1 MQSLKKAIKEAV
13 RETGID
19 KALKQESAV
28 FLWKEIVGKTVS
40 SVTEAKKVEN
50 GVLLIKTQS
59 PTWRQ
64 ELYMQKD
71 EILNKINKKIGSS
84 AIKEIRFI
92 WVKKQTINIVQKA

>member
-64 ELYMQKD
+64 ELYMQKK

-92 WVKKQTINIVQKA
+92 

>member
-1 MQSLKKAIKEAV
+1 M
-13 RETGID
+13 
-19 KALKQESAV
+19 ALKQESAI

-40 SVTEAKKVEN
+40 TVTEVKKVEN

-64 ELYMQKD
+64 ELYMQKK
-71 EILNKINKKIGSS
+71 EIIKKINRKIGSR

-92 WVKKQTINIVQKA
+92 WVNKQTTIIVQKV

>member
-64 ELYMQKD
+64 ELYMQKE

-92 WVKKQTINIVQKA
+92 

>member
-1 MQSLKKAIKEAV
+1 MQTLKKAIKNAV
-13 RETGID
+13 KESGID

-40 SVTEAKKVEN
+40 TATEAKKVEN

-64 ELYMQKD
+64 ELYMQKK
-71 EILNKINKKIGSS
+71 EIIKKINRKIGSK
-84 AIKEIRFI
+84 AIKEIRFL
-92 WVKKQTINIVQKA
+92 

>member
-1 MQSLKKAIKEAV
+1 MQSLKKVIKEAV

-28 FLWKEIVGKTVS
+28 FLWKDIVGKTVS
-40 SVTEAKKVEN
+40 AVTEAKKVEN

-64 ELYMQKD
+64 ELYIQKK

-92 WVKKQTINIVQKA
+92 